1 MKIIALEE
9 HFSDQ
14 RIIDAN
20 EPYNANRPP
29 MSPERAEA
37 MKFLMSRAY
46 PGPELLDFEQRLKY
60 MDDNKIDVQVLSFTT
75 PVSDLVPPEEAVKII
90 RQANDITKEHIDEH
104 PDRFLG
110 FACLAMSDPEAA
122 AEELER
128 CVKELGFCGT
138 MIAGRC
144 KGRFYNE
151 AEFFPVFEKAA
162 ELDVPVY
169 FHPAFI
175 PQEVQDAYYMSDAYS
190 YIVGSEFG
198 SAGYGWHSEVGIQ
211 IVRMILSG
219 IFDKLPEL
227 KFISGHWG
235 ETVPAFLERMDSI
248 LDKEITGLKKNVS
261 EYYKEHVYITPSG
274 ILSSNQLE
282 YIVKVMGAD
291 HVMYA
296 VDYPYVKPDDVYG
309 FLANSN
315 LTDEEKELIA
325 HGNAERLLHLK

>member
-1 MKIIALEE
+1 MKIITLEE
-9 HFSDQ
+9 HYADQ
-14 RIIDAN
+14 RILDAN
-20 EPYNANRPP
+20 EQYNKNLPP
-29 MSPERAEA
+29 MSPEQEEA
-37 MKFLMSRAY
+37 MKFLMSRAF
-46 PGPELLDFEQRLKY
+46 PGPELLDFEHRLKY
-60 MDDNKIDVQVLSFTT
+60 MDDNKIDVQVLSFVR

-90 RQANDITKEHIDEH
+90 RQVNDITKSHIDEH

-110 FACLAMSDPEAA
+110 FAELAMCDPEAA

-128 CVKELGFCGT
+128 CVKELGFCGA
-138 MIAGRC
+138 MIRGRC

-169 FHPAFI
+169 FHPEFI
-175 PQEVQDAYYMSDAYS
+175 AQEVMDAYYMSDAYS
-190 YIVGSEFG
+190 QIVASEFG
-198 SAGYGWHSEVGIQ
+198 SAAYGWHSEVGIQ
-211 IVRMILSG
+211 VVRLILSG
-219 IFDKLPEL
+219 IFDKLPNL

-235 ETVPAFLERMDSI
+235 ETIPAFLERMDSI

-274 ILSSNQLE
+274 ILSNDQLE

-291 HVMYA
+291 HVLYA
-296 VDYPYVKPDDVYG
+296 VDYPYVKPDNVYE